1 MAQNKQK
8 QLNNLQGKSNQK
20 STSPSLTNIN
30 DESKTIHGGAK
41 DTAVNT
47 KENQLR

>member
-8 QLNNLQGKSNQK
+8 QQNKLQGINNQK
-20 STSPSLTNIN
+20 SPANQQSYIS

-41 DTAVNT
+41 DTEPNT

>member
-1 MAQNKQK
+1 MPQNKQK
-8 QLNNLQGKSNQK
+8 QQNKLQGIGNQK
-20 STSPSLTNIN
+20 STATQQAYVN

-41 DTAVNT
+41 DTEPNT